1 MAKSKRN
8 KAMKK
13 QSTSSNKG
21 LLVLCIA
28 AFLVPFMGSS
38 LNLALPQI
46 SEDFSM
52 KAVTLTWM
60 STAYLISTA
69 VFQVPFAKIGDMVG
83 RKKIFRSGVF
93 VFSLCTFLSSFAPNE
108 NILILLRFLS
118 GIGSAMLFS
127 TSMAILT
134 SLFPLN
140 KRGTALGI
148 NSAVVYAAL
157 AVGPFLGGIL
167 TKYLGW
173 QSIFIVSATIGFSV
187 IILSYFFL
195 KGEWI
200 ESKGEKFDAIGA
212 LVYAFALFALIYGF
226 SNLPK
231 IYGILWLITGVTSF
245 TFFIYWERKIP
256 YPVFNIRLFSGNRVF
271 TLSSLA
277 ALINYAATSA
287 IAFMLSLYLQF
298 VRGFEPSTAGFILI
312 SQASVQS
319 IFALWAGKLSDH
331 IPPSRLATIGMMIIV
346 FTLVG
351 LITLSPV
358 TPMWMVILLLVFLGV
373 GFGIFSSPNTNVIM
387 SSVDKKYYGQASA
400 TTGTVRLTGQAFSM
414 GIAGM
419 AFSMQMGNARI
430 TPEVYPLFM
439 KSLQITFI
447 IFLVLCIIGVYAS
460 SVRNK
465 K

>member
-1 MAKSKRN
+1 
-8 KAMKK
+8 MKE

-46 SEDFSM
+46 SKVFSM
-52 KAVTLTWM
+52 NAVTLTWM

-69 VFQVPFAKIGDMVG
+69 IFQVPFAKVGDMIG
-83 RKKIFRSGVF
+83 RKKIFLGGVF
-93 VFSLCTFLSSFAPNE
+93 IFSTCTFLCCLAPNQ

-134 SLFPLN
+134 SLFPPA
-140 KRGTALGI
+140 KRGAALGI

-157 AVGPFLGGIL
+157 AVGPFLGGVL

-173 QSIFIVSATIGFSV
+173 QSIFIVAAMVGFSV

-195 KGEWI
+195 KGEWV
-200 ESKGEKFDAIGA
+200 ESKGEKFDTIGA
-212 LVYAFALFALIYGF
+212 IVYAFGLFALIYGF

-231 IYGILWLITGVTSF
+231 TFGIIWLFAGIISF
-245 TFFIYWERKIP
+245 SFFIFWEKKSLSPI
-256 YPVFNIRLFSGNRVF
+256 FNIKLFSGNRVF
-271 TLSSLA
+271 LFSSLA

-298 VRGFEPSTAGFILI
+298 VRGFEPSTAGLILI

-319 IFALWAGKLSDH
+319 IFALWAGKLSDR
-331 IPPSRLATIGMMIIV
+331 IPPSRLATAGMIIIV
-346 FTLVG
+346 LTLAG
-351 LITLSPV
+351 LITLSPT
-358 TPMWMVILLLVFLGV
+358 TPMWMIILLLVFLGI

-419 AFSMQMGNARI
+419 AFSMQMGSARI

-439 KSLQITFI
+439 RSLQITFI
-447 IFLVLCIIGVYAS
+447 IFLALCLIGVFAS
-460 SVRNK
+460 AVRNK

>member
-1 MAKSKRN
+1 MN
-8 KAMKK
+8 E

-46 SEDFSM
+46 SEVFSM
-52 KAVTLTWM
+52 NAVTLTWM

-69 VFQVPFAKIGDMVG
+69 IFQVPFAKIGDMIG
-83 RKKIFRSGVF
+83 RKKIFLSGVF
-93 VFSLCTFLSSFAPNE
+93 IFSLCTFLCCLAPNQ

-134 SLFPLN
+134 SLFPHD
-140 KRGTALGI
+140 KRGVALGI

-157 AVGPFLGGIL
+157 AVGPFAGGVL

-173 QSIFIVSATIGFSV
+173 QSIFIVAAMVGFSV
-187 IILSYFFL
+187 IVLSRFFL

-200 ESKGEKFDAIGA
+200 ESKGEKFDTIGA
-212 LVYAFALFALIYGF
+212 AVYAFGLFSLIYGF

-231 IYGILWLITGVTSF
+231 TFGIVWLLIGIVFFSFFILWEKKNLHPI
-245 TFFIYWERKIP
+245 
-256 YPVFNIRLFSGNRVF
+256 FNIKLFSGNRVF
-271 TLSSLA
+271 LFSSLA

-298 VRGFEPSTAGFILI
+298 VRGFEPSTAGLILI

-319 IFALWAGKLSDH
+319 IFALWAGKLSDR
-331 IPPSRLATIGMMIIV
+331 IPPSRLATAGMMIIV
-346 FTLVG
+346 LTLAG
-351 LITLSPV
+351 LITLSPT
-358 TPMWMVILLLVFLGV
+358 TPMWMIILLLVCLGT

-447 IFLVLCIIGVYAS
+447 IFLILCLIGVYAS